1 MWCGY
6 CVELDTH
13 KLTWS
18 VKMIEFCTNIYH
30 CSCRR
35 EAIMK
40 VTEGEEGRERRK
52 KRFKNEWHKESGARV
67 TFYNLKYG
75 GAHQLLKIHLEFKK
89 HIKCNMTMSP
99 PTPLSLPL
107 GQFYPPTPL
116 SSSFPLAGSTLP
128 SPSPPSWFHPLL
140 LLSLSLGLT
149 INRRWADNE
158 RVVECFLVLET
169 SYGKINKKHVTVNPI
184 NYQLIQPIPITIS
197 LNKAA
202 AVYGANV
209 TLMNLTA
216 CISNNNHLRLY

>member
-18 VKMIEFCTNIYH
+18 VKMLEFCTNIYH

-52 KRFKNEWHKESGARV
+52 KRFKNEWHKESGVGV
-67 TFYNLKYG
+67 TSYSLKYG

-89 HIKCNMTMSP
+89 YIKCNMTMSP
-99 PTPLSLPL
+99 PTPLSPPWSVLPP
-107 GQFYPPTPL
+107 YPSLFLFPPGWFHPPL
-116 SSSFPLAGSTLP
+116 SLTPQLVPP
-128 SPSPPSWFHPLL
+128 SPS
-140 LLSLSLGLT
+140 LSLSLGLT

-184 NYQLIQPIPITIS
+184 NHQLIQPIPITIS

-216 CISNNNHLRLY
+216 CTSNNNHLRLY